1 MHKITTAPILR
12 AKLSDACSI
21 AKRYLPAVA
30 GRVKPLKGE
39 SAMKN
44 RMFKKISSGMLRAER
59 GMVTAE
65 YALGTVATTG
75 IAGILIWL
83 AKQEWFRDLIVNI
96 FRTLLSLG

>member
-1 MHKITTAPILR
+1 
-12 AKLSDACSI
+12 
-21 AKRYLPAVA
+21 
-30 GRVKPLKGE
+30 
-39 SAMKN
+39 MKN
-44 RMFKKISSGMLRAER
+44 RMFKKISAGMLRAER